1 MTYRVLVDGKE
12 RIVYVHC
19 NAFDDVWNIKARVS
33 IMRYFLITEGA
44 KDVEVLDYE
53 LTDSRPGEHLAIS
66 FETPW
71 DELYAQEK
79 LEVAKTEEE
88 RRICDMLSAGKG
100 YIECM
105 HASTMSHEE
114 FEEFYQRLMDW
125 ENTHFCQ

>member
-19 NAFDDVWNIKARVS
+19 NVFDDVWNIKARVS
-33 IMRYFLITEGA
+33 VMRYFLITEGA

-53 LTDSRPGEHLAIS
+53 LTDSRHGEHLAIS

-100 YIECM
+100 YTECM
-105 HASTMSHEE
+105 HASTMSHYE